1 MYVLNEFFFFNF
13 ELSSLIFSFLK
24 QFLSCL
30 QTNKGRRKR
39 KVCRYFKR
47 KQNNCVY
54 QSHLQEQRW
63 GCCDKNKAKSCPT
76 ESFTRLYL
84 YRKVNV
90 ELPSYWG
97 REVILT
103 LIPLY
108 SKAICFTFSLKSAWH
123 YWASLLASCATE
135 SLVLVIAT
143 RSYAW
148 FG

>member
-1 MYVLNEFFFFNF
+1 MSSMIFFFNF
-13 ELSSLIFSFLK
+13 ELSSLMFSFLK

-30 QTNKGRRKR
+30 QTNKDRRKR
-39 KVCRYFKR
+39 KVCRYFTR
-47 KQNNCVY
+47 TQNNCYLLFDPVNYFSPVY
-54 QSHLQEQRW
+54 QSHLQEQRRD
-63 GCCDKNKAKSCPT
+63 CCDKSKAKSCPT

-108 SKAICFTFSLKSAWH
+108 SKAICFTFSLKSA
-123 YWASLLASCATE
+123 
-135 SLVLVIAT
+135 
-143 RSYAW
+143 
-148 FG
+148 